1 MADVSARNR
10 RHVPDRLRLLRAR
23 CAQHQKEDWLTMWW
37 SRLKALVIK
46 ELLAVLRDP
55 KGRAI
60 LIGPPI
66 VQLLVFSYAATLEV
80 RNVDIM
86 LLNRDNGHWG
96 QELVERIDGS
106 PTFRHIVVADSS
118 EAVREAIDRQTVT
131 AAISI
136 GPDFSR
142 NIEAGEPADLQVIL
156 DGRRSN
162 ASQIVA
168 GYITQ
173 IVAALSAETPA
184 GAQEASRTIVTV
196 PRNWF
201 NPNLIFQWFMVPN
214 LIASIALLIGLIV
227 TALSIAREREL
238 GTFDQLMVSPLR
250 THEILIGKLIPPMM
264 IGLFHMTVY
273 ILAAIFIFGI
283 PLRGSLVL
291 LYGSSLFYLASV
303 AGLGLFIS
311 ALSMTQQQAILGAFL
326 FMVPAML
333 LSGFAT
339 PIENMPSWLQPI
351 TVINPLRYFLVI
363 VKGIFLK
370 DIPLA
375 EVWRQTWPLCAIA
388 VVTLSAA
395 SWLFRRRLE

>member
-1 MADVSARNR
+1 
-10 RHVPDRLRLLRAR
+10 
-23 CAQHQKEDWLTMWW
+23 MWW
-37 SRLKALVIK
+37 TRLKALIVK

-55 KGRAI
+55 KSRAI
-60 LIGPPI
+60 LVGPPI

-86 LLNRDNGHWG
+86 VLNRDSGHWG
-96 QELVERIDGS
+96 QELVERIDAS
-106 PTFRHIVVADSS
+106 PTFRKVAFTTNPA
-118 EAVREAIDRQTVT
+118 EVRDAIDRQKVI
-131 AAISI
+131 AAVEI

-142 NIEAGEPADLQVIL
+142 NIEAGTSADVQTIL

-168 GYITQ
+168 GYLTQ
-173 IVAALSAETPA
+173 IIATLAAETPA
-184 GAQEASRTIVTV
+184 GARAASGSVATI

-201 NPNLIFQWFMVPN
+201 NSNLTFQWFMVPN

-250 THEILIGKLIPPMM
+250 VHEILIGKLLPPMM
-264 IGLFHMTVY
+264 IGLFHITVY
-273 ILAAIFIFGI
+273 ILAAIFVFGV
-283 PLRGSLVL
+283 PLRGSLLL
-291 LYGSSLFYLASV
+291 LYGSSFFYLASV

-339 PIENMPSWLQPI
+339 PIENMPDWLQPVTI
-351 TVINPLRYFLVI
+351 VNPLRYFLII
-363 VKGIFLK
+363 VKGVFLK
-370 DIPLA
+370 DIPLS
-375 EVWRQTWPLCAIA
+375 EVVRQTMPLCLIA

-395 SWLFRRRLE
+395 AWLFRRRLE

>member
-1 MADVSARNR
+1 
-10 RHVPDRLRLLRAR
+10 
-23 CAQHQKEDWLTMWW
+23 MWW

-80 RNVDIM
+80 RNVDVM

-96 QELVERIDGS
+96 QELVERIEGS
-106 PTFRHIVVADSS
+106 PTFRHIVIADRS

-136 GPDFSR
+136 GADFSR

-291 LYGSSLFYLASV
+291 LYASSLFYLASV

-339 PIENMPSWLQPI
+339 PIENMPRWLQPI